1 MDAIL
6 RDPIQGHSSSHL
18 VQTKTT
24 QEGSEEQEKFSF
36 SPVRLFDSEVIVTMK
51 VVELKAQ

>member
-36 SPVRLFDSEVIVTMK
+36 SPVRLFDSEVIVTVK